1 MRRRE
6 GEDRLLTL
14 PNVIT
19 SIRLCLIPVFVWLLF
34 GRDNQAG
41 AAFLLAF
48 LGSTDWVDGTVARK
62 FDQVSNLGKILDP
75 VADRL
80 LLGTAVIC
88 ILLKGAV
95 PAVIAIPV
103 VGREVLVSV
112 AVLVLAAMGAKRI
125 DVTWAGKMATFANM
139 VAFPLFLLAHDPKF
153 SLRTPTRAIAWVVSL
168 IGIGFGYYSL
178 AKYVPIGKTALR
190 EGRAA
195 RDAKT

>member
-1 MRRRE
+1 
-6 GEDRLLTL
+6 LLTL

-34 GRDNQAG
+34 GRDDQAG

-88 ILLKGAV
+88 ILVKGAV

-103 VGREVLVSV
+103 VGREILVSL
-112 AVLVLAAMGAKRI
+112 AVLVLAALGAKRI

-139 VAFPLFLLAHDPKF
+139 VAFPLFLLAHDPAF
-153 SLRTPTRAIAWVVSL
+153 SLRGPTRAVAWIISI

-178 AKYVPIGKTALR
+178 AKYVPIGMAALR